1 MTLDFQTLKK
11 KKNQYMTRLTYLVP
25 TESYTIISYF
35 DI

>member
-1 MTLDFQTLKK
+1 MTLDFQTLK